1 MLMNSNR
8 IFRLLS
14 IVALILAAV
23 GCRAQSAEFTTSSS
37 YGRVETV
44 PQMPAFDIVRIETAV
59 IVHITQGK
67 NQRIRVKNN
76 YGYRLK
82 LEVLQN
88 TLIIDLEESV
98 SRRNSNNQKYG
109 EVWVTVPSLKGMINN
124 GVADVDIQKIKSKE
138 LRLQNDGVLT
148 LDVNNVDIGTLKYL
162 NDGVITENLSL
173 DCEELYMLSKGVQ
186 KSKLT
191 LAKNDIFNMNCVGV
205 FEGGVNVTG
214 KNITIDNSGTMK
226 INMALFATSF
236 TFNNNNACGR
246 QNINFTGDDISIYN
260 YNGTSTV
267 DLQVDCKRL
276 TASNSGVSRLV
287 ISGTADE
294 TEIKNV
300 SEGVSRIDTSRLNQ
314 F

>member
-1 MLMNSNR
+1 MNSNR

-109 EVWVTVPSLKGMINN
+109 EVWITVPSLKGMINN

-138 LRLQNDGVLT
+138 LRLQMIKRFLIYIAHV
-148 LDVNNVDIGTLKYL
+148 
-162 NDGVITENLSL
+162 
-173 DCEELYMLSKGVQ
+173 VQ
-186 KSKLT
+186 
-191 LAKNDIFNMNCVGV
+191 I
-205 FEGGVNVTG
+205 
-214 KNITIDNSGTMK
+214 
-226 INMALFATSF
+226 
-236 TFNNNNACGR
+236 
-246 QNINFTGDDISIYN
+246 
-260 YNGTSTV
+260 
-267 DLQVDCKRL
+267 
-276 TASNSGVSRLV
+276 
-287 ISGTADE
+287 
-294 TEIKNV
+294 
-300 SEGVSRIDTSRLNQ
+300 
-314 F
+314 